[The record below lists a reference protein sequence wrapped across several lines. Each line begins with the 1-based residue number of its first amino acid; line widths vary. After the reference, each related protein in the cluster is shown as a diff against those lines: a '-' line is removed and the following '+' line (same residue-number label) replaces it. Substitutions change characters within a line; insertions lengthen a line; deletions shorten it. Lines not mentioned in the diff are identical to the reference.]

1 MALNRKPSSNL
12 QKREL
17 AKSETT
23 PGQLSL
29 SFTDGSQLLIRLASA
44 APPVPDRGT
53 MEKVLETGSRFVLVL
68 DSGSPIELA
77 LADPGASI
85 SLRDAQ
91 GTIEYV
97 G

>member
-1 MALNRKPSSNL
+1 MALNRKLSAL
-12 QKREL
+12 VQKREL
-17 AKSETT
+17 AKSEAT

-44 APPVPDRGT
+44 APPMPGKGT
-53 MEKVLETGSRFVLVL
+53 MEKVLETGSRLVLVL
-68 DSGSPIELA
+68 EPESRIELA

-91 GTIEYV
+91 GTVEYL